1 MPQRHRRR
9 PRRPNTDPSGALD
22 IFARVTHAADVLW
35 TYSLELYELLVL
47 RCRMPLRQPGR
58 FAADAM
64 TGTLLP
70 SEQPDIRP

>member
-1 MPQRHRRR
+1 VGHGHLR
-9 PRRPNTDPSGALD
+9 P
-22 IFARVTHAADVLW
+22 ARVTHAADVLW

-47 RCRMPLRQPGR
+47 RCGMPLRQPGR